1 MKYRVHKLW
10 IKYVKKVK
18 CRKRRLAVDS
28 FMAFLDYSRKSLDTI
43 DYTNKF
49 CPSFAHTSPVAFNKL
64 NLESRKS
71 S

>member
-1 MKYRVHKLW
+1 
-10 IKYVKKVK
+10 
-18 CRKRRLAVDS
+18 
-28 FMAFLDYSRKSLDTI
+28 MAFLDYSRKSLDTI

-49 CPSFAHTSPVAFNKL
+49 CPSFAHTSPVAFKKL